1 MKLEKLKISVYER
14 DIKKIEESEW
24 FLTLDIIEAKS
35 EKDKE
40 KIKLKRKTLQ
50 SKERKIE
57 NNTSL
62 EVQYNPN
69 TMKYSKKLTW
79 IDNASRATELRQK
92 QYDCIEYRKLEMQ
105 LFFDF
110 TMVNNETFDE
120 YFKFFEII
128 TSEIIPISSRA
139 EGEGND
145 ISRALNLF
153 RPPLLRLNW
162 GNIFYESNNEF
173 KYNHFDSCIIT
184 KLVWTYKMF
193 SRDGRVLRATA
204 DVTFEE
210 INPDT
215 AEEEANKERRGSFSR
230 VKITK
235 DV

>member
-1 MKLEKLKISVYER
+1 MKLEKLKISVYEEDR
-14 DIKKIEESEW
+14 EKINDKFKKLLMDFSIEEKREEIGSKINM
-24 FLTLDIIEAKS
+24 LISK
-35 EKDKE
+35 KE
-40 KIKLKRKTLQ
+40 KIK
-50 SKERKIE
+50 

-162 GNIFYESNNEF
+162 GNMFYESNNEF
-173 KYNHFDSCIIT
+173 EYNHFDSCIIT

-230 VKITK
+230 VKIIK